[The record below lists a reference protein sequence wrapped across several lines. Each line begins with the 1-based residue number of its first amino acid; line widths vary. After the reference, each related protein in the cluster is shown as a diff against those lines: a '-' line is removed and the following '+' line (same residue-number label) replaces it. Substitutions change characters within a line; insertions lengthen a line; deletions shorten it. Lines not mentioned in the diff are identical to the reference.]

1 MRLTQARREA
11 IEGYICLAPW
21 ALGFVIWIAGPMLY
35 SLYLSLTDSDVLSP
49 PKLVGLKNYERAF
62 FVDDLFWSSLG
73 RTFYYAILVVPAGVA
88 GSLLAALLLNQKLRA
103 TSVYRTL
110 YFLPHLTPTVA
121 AALLWVWVLQP
132 EFGLVNYLLDRL
144 GIQGPA
150 WFGSKEWAIPALAMI
165 ALWNGIGGNRM
176 MIFLA
181 GLQGVPQELVDAA
194 EVDGA
199 NGWQR
204 FRHVTLPM
212 ISPTMFFNLVLGIIA
227 ALQVFTTALIA
238 TRGGP
243 ANATW
248 FYALHI
254 YTNAFQYFSMGY
266 ASALAWI
273 FFVVMFVFT
282 AIQFRVSSR
291 WVYYAGGEK

>member
-1 MRLTQARREA
+1 VRLTHARREA
-11 IEGYICLAPW
+11 VEGYVCLAPW
-21 ALGFVIWIAGPMLY
+21 AIGFVVFIAGPIVY

-49 PKLVGLKNYERAF
+49 PRWVGLANYERAF
-62 FVDDLFWSSLG
+62 FGDDLFWSSLA
-73 RTFYYAILVVPAGVA
+73 RTFYYAVLVVPLGVV
-88 GSLLAALLLNQKLRA
+88 GSLLAALLLNQRLAA
-103 TSVYRTL
+103 TNVYRTL
-110 YFLPHLTPTVA
+110 YFLPHLTPSVA

-132 EFGLVNYLLDRL
+132 DFGLVNYLLGMV
-144 GIQGPA
+144 GITGPA
-150 WFGSKEWAIPALAMI
+150 WFGSTEWAIPSLALI
-165 ALWNGIGGNRM
+165 ALWNGVGGNRM

-181 GLQGVPQELVDAA
+181 GLQGVPQELADAA

-199 NGWQR
+199 NAWQR

-212 ISPTMFFNLVLGIIA
+212 ISPTLFFNLVLGIIG

-273 FFVVMFVFT
+273 FFVVMFAFT
-282 AIQFRVSSR
+282 AVQMRVSSR
-291 WVYYAGGEK
+291 WVYYAGGER